1 SYLHAV
7 QESDGGFGDVSATSW
22 VLQAAT
28 ALGQSAFDWSAG
40 TYEMPD
46 YYIATQQELDGGI
59 GPMSDD
65 MQTRI
70 WATAYA
76 VPAIERKTWDL
87 LLTSFPKP
95 TSTPLVLG
103 ASTSTTAT
111 TTIATTSVA
120 VAPEAV
126 IPAKV
131 QPISVSVPARTQQQ
145 PAAYAA
151 DVPASTSTPHAA
163 RIVASA
169 EEGAPFSWIRAAMAI
184 LLPWFF

>member
-46 YYIATQQELDGGI
+46 YYLATQQELDGGI
-59 GPMSDD
+59 GPMSDN
-65 MQTRI
+65 MEKRI
-70 WATAYA
+70 WATSYA
-76 VPAIERKTWDL
+76 VPAIERRTWDSL
-87 LLTSFPKP
+87 LAHFPKA

-103 ASTSTTAT
+103 ASTSTAAT
-111 TTIATTSVA
+111 TTASAAFA
-120 VAPEAV
+120 VAA
-126 IPAKV
+126 
-131 QPISVSVPARTQQQ
+131 
-145 PAAYAA
+145 PAAPAATPVCPQPKPVINAGEPGTDSHAFTPVKTQTAAAA
-151 DVPASTSTPHAA
+151 DTS
-163 RIVASA
+163 
-169 EEGAPFSWIRAAMAI
+169 PFSWAREALSI